1 MQKTNEKTLINF
13 SSKTWM
19 MHCLGTF
26 MPLLLVC
33 AVLFFFPAKAL
44 STDTLQDEILT
55 AIEKKYTG
63 TEFQADFSQ
72 VSKLEALEVTETASG
87 KAWFRHPGK
96 MRWLYLDPERH
107 EIITNGKTL
116 WIYRPDQAQVMRGD
130 AQKFFKAG
138 AGGAFLSDIGLIR
151 KNFTIQL
158 KAATATHATLLLTAK
173 QKNPDM
179 VSILIHVSRTTHEIE
194 QATTRNAYGDTTLF
208 EFSNIK
214 FTPTDASTFEFKIPE
229 GSNIVEMD

>member
-1 MQKTNEKTLINF
+1 
-13 SSKTWM
+13 M
-19 MHCLGTF
+19 MNCLGTF

-33 AVLFFFPAKAL
+33 ALLFAFLAKDISA
-44 STDTLQDEILT
+44 DTLQDTILT
-55 AIEKKYTG
+55 AVEKKYTG

-87 KAWFRHPGK
+87 KAWFSHPGK

-138 AGGAFLSDIGLIR
+138 AGGSFLSDIGLIR

-158 KAATATHATLLLTAK
+158 KEATDTHATLLLTAR

-179 VSILIHVSRTTHEIE
+179 VSILIRVSRTTHEIE
-194 QATTRNAYGDTTLF
+194 QATTRNVYGDTTLF
-208 EFSNIK
+208 AFTNIK
-214 FTPTDASTFEFKIPE
+214 FTTTNASTFEFKIPE
-229 GSNIVEMD
+229 GSSIVEMD